1 MSKPQAPM
9 PRTAGGSKVAAEGRK
24 AGSGTKA
31 ANGSAIA
38 TQSQVPRRPGLQP
51 KITTAVPGPN
61 SRALFA
67 DEQSHIA
74 PGRQR
79 ISLLAGL
86 AFDHGE
92 GATLTD
98 VDGNVFVDFFAGVAV
113 ASLGHGHPALAQALA
128 RQASRLIVGTF
139 ATPERAEAF
148 KLLGEAAPAG
158 LNRAHLYSGGA
169 EAVEAA
175 LRLAR
180 SKTKQHEVLS
190 FWGGFHGK
198 TGGVIGLI
206 GDESK
211 QGYGPL
217 PGGQYLVPYA
227 DCYRCPFKLEYPE
240 CGMYCVDFARQQLK
254 HSSAGALAA
263 VIVEPMQGTAGNVIP
278 PDDYLPAVKELAH
291 EHGALLIADEM
302 ITGFGRTGRMWGIE
316 HSGVAPDIMTVGKGM
331 GSGFPVSGVLLSEE
345 LGRSEPFGKPSASS
359 SSYGGNPLAAVAV
372 AETLRTI
379 EREGL
384 VENSA
389 IVGAFM
395 LERLMHLKQ
404 KYEFVGDVRGKGL
417 LIGLDLVRD
426 RKTKEMLGRSI
437 TETIFKEALKRGL
450 LVMGYFPRM
459 RINPPLVITREQAE
473 AGVEIL
479 DEVFAHVRDH
489 LDWRSAP

>member
-1 MSKPQAPM
+1 MVTDNHDAADY
-9 PRTAGGSKVAAEGRK
+9 AGGRSE
-24 AGSGTKA
+24 S
-31 ANGSAIA
+31 SA
-38 TQSQVPRRPGLQP
+38 LP
-51 KITTAVPGPN
+51 KIIGEVPGAR
-61 SRALFA
+61 SRKLFEA
-67 DEQSHIA
+67 EQRHIA

-79 ISLLAGL
+79 ISQLAGV
-86 AFDHGE
+86 AFDHGA

-98 VDGNVFVDFFAGVAV
+98 VDGNVYVDFFAGVGV

-139 ATPERAEAF
+139 ATAERADAF
-148 KLLGEAAPAG
+148 RMLAAAAPAG
-158 LNRAHLYSGGA
+158 LSRAHLYSGGA

-180 SKTKQHEVLS
+180 SATKRHEVLA

-217 PGGQYLVPYA
+217 PGGQYQVPYA
-227 DCYRCPFKLEYPE
+227 DCYRCPFKMEYPG

-254 HSSAGALAA
+254 RSSAGALAA
-263 VIVEPMQGTAGNVIP
+263 VVVEPMQGTAGNVIP
-278 PDDYLPAVKELAH
+278 PDDYLPALKELAR
-291 EHGALLIADEM
+291 EHDAMLVADEM
-302 ITGFGRTGRMWGIE
+302 ITGFGRTGKMWGVD
-316 HSGVAPDIMTVGKGM
+316 HSGVKPDIMTVGKGM
-331 GSGFPVSGVLLSEE
+331 GSGFPVSGVLMSEN

-372 AETLRTI
+372 ATTLRAI
-379 EREGL
+379 HDEGL

-389 IVGAFM
+389 AVVAFL
-395 LERLMHLKQ
+395 LERLMRLKE
-404 KYEFVGDVRGKGL
+404 KYEFVGDVRGRGL
-417 LIGLDLVRD
+417 MIGIDLVRD
-426 RKTKEMLGRSI
+426 RKSREILGRSV
-437 TETIFKEALKRGL
+437 TETIFTESLKRGL

-459 RINPPLVITREQAE
+459 RINPPLVVTREQAE
-473 AGVEIL
+473 AGAEIL

-489 LDWRSAP
+489 VDWRSAP

>member
-1 MSKPQAPM
+1 M
-9 PRTAGGSKVAAEGRK
+9 RTAQLSTSKRSGDGEAAK
-24 AGSGTKA
+24 AK
-31 ANGSAIA
+31 
-38 TQSQVPRRPGLQP
+38 LP
-51 KITTAVPGPN
+51 KIVAPVPGPK
-61 SRALFA
+61 SREIFA
-67 DEQSHIA
+67 DEQRYIA

-79 ISLLAGL
+79 ISMLAGV
-86 AFDHGE
+86 AFEYGN

-98 VDGNVFVDFFAGVAV
+98 ADGNTYVDFFAGVAV
-113 ASLGHGHPALAQALA
+113 ASLGHAHPAMVDAISRQSA
-128 RQASRLIVGTF
+128 RLMVGTF
-139 ATPERAEAF
+139 ATRERAEAF
-148 KLLGEAAPAG
+148 RLVSEVAPAN
-158 LNRAHLYSGGA
+158 LKRAHLYSGGA
-169 EAVEAA
+169 EAVEAS

-180 SKTKQHEVLS
+180 SVTKKDEVVS

-198 TGGVIGLI
+198 TGGVVGLI

-217 PGGQYLVPYA
+217 PGGRYQIPYA
-227 DCYRCPFKLEYPE
+227 DCYRCPFKLEYPA

-254 HSSAGALAA
+254 HGSAGALAA
-263 VIVEPMQGTAGNVIP
+263 VMVEPMQGTAGNVIP

-291 EHGALLIADEM
+291 EQGALLIADEM

-316 HSGVAPDIMTVGKGM
+316 HSGVEPDIMTVGKGM
-331 GSGFPVSGVLLSEE
+331 GSGFPVSGVLLSDE

-372 AETLRTI
+372 AETLRAI
-379 EREGL
+379 DREGL
-384 VENSA
+384 IENSA
-389 IVGAFM
+389 VVGAFM
-395 LERLMHLKQ
+395 LERLMRLKE
-404 KYEFVGDVRGKGL
+404 KYEFIGDVRGKGL

-437 TETIFKEALKRGL
+437 TEAIFKEALGRGL

-489 LDWRSAP
+489 LDWRNAP